1 MSTDNSMVYL
11 HLPAL
16 CSKNKDP
23 NGQGPEQLI
32 EEKEG
37 GMNMNRPEGCLN
49 RERTKDV
56 FRKITEPNFVLE
68 AALARQELFIVSRVK
83 VSLLTCC

>member
-1 MSTDNSMVYL
+1 MGTSCGYENTLVKETD
-11 HLPAL
+11 
-16 CSKNKDP
+16 KNKDP

-68 AALARQELFIVSRVK
+68 AALARP
-83 VSLLTCC
+83 LLPRISFMDKERAGDGK